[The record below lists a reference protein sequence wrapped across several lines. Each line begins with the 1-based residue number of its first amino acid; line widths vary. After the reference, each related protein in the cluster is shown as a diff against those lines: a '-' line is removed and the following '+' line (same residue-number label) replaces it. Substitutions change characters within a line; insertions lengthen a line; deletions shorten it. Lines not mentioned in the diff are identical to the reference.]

1 MEETV
6 GRKLCR
12 ALKYTSAS
20 VLLLVVLILLGIF
33 LPFETS
39 TLERGF
45 GQYME
50 DSWVEFKTSE
60 GVFEMIVFLMN
71 SIRYFFIFHSLLRFQ
86 AAGRCTLISSYLVIV
101 KRRILDL
108 QNWHIVE
115 YAKWS

>member
-50 DSWVEFKTSE
+50 DSWLEFKTSE

-71 SIRYFFIFHSLLRFQ
+71 SIRYYFFLFHSLLRFQ
-86 AAGRCTLISSYLVIV
+86 AAGRCT
-101 KRRILDL
+101 RT
-108 QNWHIVE
+108 
-115 YAKWS
+115 

>member
-33 LPFETS
+33 LPFGTS
-39 TLERGF
+39 AVERGF
-45 GQYME
+45 GQYMK

-71 SIRYFFIFHSLLRFQ
+71 SIR
-86 AAGRCTLISSYLVIV
+86 
-101 KRRILDL
+101 
-108 QNWHIVE
+108 
-115 YAKWS
+115 